1 VKNWAT
7 TLATLPLLS
16 ASLALAED
24 FKMIDGKVYKNA
36 TISRVEAD
44 GIVLRTKTGIYKI
57 YFVEVPKDIQERF
70 HYAAATPIAAQR
82 EREPIKAEAKQE
94 SLRGLTRGGGQGR
107 CQFRLFPKSIK
118 SGGAYHHRGSIGN
131 RAYSFSMTSNTE
143 QPN

>member
-7 TLATLPLLS
+7 TLATWPLLS

-57 YFVEVPKDIQERF
+57 YFVEVPKDIHERF

-82 EREPIKAEAKQE
+82 EREPIKAEAKQDE
-94 SLRGLTRGGGQGR
+94 SSRTGQRGWA
-107 CQFRLFPKSIK
+107 
-118 SGGAYHHRGSIGN
+118 GALPVS
-131 RAYSFSMTSNTE
+131 ALS
-143 QPN
+143 